1 MVSSKYLPPFDDEQ
15 RAAVSRA
22 VATPRA
28 RQTAPGPAAA
38 DGDVTYA
45 DFLGDEVVE

>member
-15 RAAVSRA
+15 RAAASRA
-22 VATPRA
+22 VAATHA
-28 RQTAPGPAAA
+28 HQSQPGPSAA

-45 DFLGDEVVE
+45 DFLGDEIVE